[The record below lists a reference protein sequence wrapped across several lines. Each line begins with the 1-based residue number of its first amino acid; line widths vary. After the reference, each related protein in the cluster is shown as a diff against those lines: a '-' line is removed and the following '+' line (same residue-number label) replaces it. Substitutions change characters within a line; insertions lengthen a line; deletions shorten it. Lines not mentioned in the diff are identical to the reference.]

1 MTMARRL
8 ALILIGVSVCVVVV
22 VAAAP
27 GTAHAHDH
35 HTTFPPPTHL
45 TVGDQIFDGSV
56 AGLRAYLDTTQ
67 ATDPQLFAQLS
78 PDLERLESRLTT
90 ATVVA
95 AAGAT
100 VGLAAIAYSVVGRK
114 TCAPPDVGNPDFP
127 DFAAAME
134 RWGACNDGNMQMSV
148 TAGMIGF
155 GALLAGGVG
164 WLAIAP
170 GRSDIMSF
178 VSRHNVLGREPLRFQ
193 LGYDPSQRFAHG
205 GVTFSF

>member
-8 ALILIGVSVCVVVV
+8 ILLIGVSVCVV

-27 GTAHAHDH
+27 GTAHARDH
-35 HTTFPPPTHL
+35 HNYPPPTHL

-90 ATVVA
+90 ATAVA
-95 AAGAT
+95 AVGAT
-100 VGLAAIAYSVVGRK
+100 VGLAAIAYSVMGRK
-114 TCAPPDVGNPDFP
+114 TCTPPVVTDP
-127 DFAAAME
+127 DFAAGMQ
-134 RWGACNDGNMQMSV
+134 RWGACNDDNMQTSV

-178 VSRHNVLGREPLRFQ
+178 MNRHNALGREPIRFQ
-193 LGYDPSQRFAHG
+193 IGYDPSRGLAHS

>member
-8 ALILIGVSVCVVVV
+8 VSIVIGVSVYAVVL

-35 HTTFPPPTHL
+35 HTSTPPTHL

-56 AGLRAYLDTTQ
+56 AGLRAYLDMTQ

-78 PDLERLESRLTT
+78 PDLERLEARQTT

-100 VGLAAIAYSVVGRK
+100 VGLAAIAYSVFGRK
-114 TCAPPDVGNPDFP
+114 TCTPPAVTDP
-127 DFAAAME
+127 DFAAGMQ
-134 RWGACNDGNMQMSV
+134 RWGACNDDNMQTSV

-155 GALLAGGVG
+155 GALIAGGVA

-178 VSRHNVLGREPLRFQ
+178 VSRHNVLGREPIRFQ
-193 LGYDPSQRFAHG
+193 LGYDPSRRFAHT
-205 GVTFSF
+205 GVTLSF